1 MLQTTG
7 VEKIKTHF
15 MFNIFFFVKIVPV
28 YEIMSKYGR
37 NRLATDD
44 NIMLVEKMWLDAGQ
58 LRQDYKQTNKQTNKH
73 ATQYFILT
81 ACPLQQSLRACTS
94 VLQYTYIACF
104 LQ

>member
-44 NIMLVEKMWLDAGQ
+44 NIMLVEKM
-58 LRQDYKQTNKQTNKH
+58 
-73 ATQYFILT
+73 
-81 ACPLQQSLRACTS
+81 
-94 VLQYTYIACF
+94 
-104 LQ
+104 